1 MNTGFLQSLRL
12 SPLSIAS
19 VNIGQKATH
28 QVVKEN
34 TKTENRSTNTGNE
47 YEKNS
52 NQIIIN
58 NISNIYSQ
66 PPKSSITHKGK

>member
-34 TKTENRSTNTGNE
+34 TKREKRSTNTDNLNM
-47 YEKNS
+47 KKVIKLLL
-52 NQIIIN
+52 II
-58 NISNIYSQ
+58 
-66 PPKSSITHKGK
+66 